1 MAKEELLETEMAEI
15 QKSWIIVLRKHQR
28 LIIIVISILPLSF
41 NLPKTKKKKKVLV
54 FSELLEGLILT
65 FAVPFLFT
73 IFKLKGKL
81 PPFAHNSCSP
91 FVITGAGAYD
101 ESDEFDNSFD
111 EGLEDLV
118 KSSLWSII
126 NAAF

>member
-28 LIIIVISILPLSF
+28 LIIIVSSILPLSF

-73 IFKLKGKL
+73 IFQLKGKL
-81 PPFAHNSCSP
+81 PPFAHNLCSP
-91 FVITGAGAYD
+91 FVITGAGAY
-101 ESDEFDNSFD
+101 DEFDNSFD

>member
-1 MAKEELLETEMAEI
+1 M
-15 QKSWIIVLRKHQR
+15 
-28 LIIIVISILPLSF
+28 
-41 NLPKTKKKKKVLV
+41 
-54 FSELLEGLILT
+54 ILT

-73 IFKLKGKL
+73 IFQLKGKL
-81 PPFAHNSCSP
+81 PPFAHNLCSP
-91 FVITGAGAYD
+91 FVITGAGAYG

-118 KSSLWSII
+118 KSSLWYII

>member
-1 MAKEELLETEMAEI
+1 MAKEALLETEMAEI

-28 LIIIVISILPLSF
+28 LIIIVNSILPLSF
-41 NLPKTKKKKKVLV
+41 NLSKTTTKKKVLV
-54 FSELLEGLILT
+54 FSELLEGMILT

-73 IFKLKGKL
+73 IFQLKGKL
-81 PPFAHNSCSP
+81 PPFAHNLCSP

-118 KSSLWSII
+118 KSS
-126 NAAF
+126 

>member
-41 NLPKTKKKKKVLV
+41 NLPKTKKKKKKVVV
-54 FSELLEGLILT
+54 FSELLGGLILT
-65 FAVPFLFT
+65 FALPFLFT
-73 IFKLKGKL
+73 IFQLKGKL
-81 PPFAHNSCSP
+81 PPFAHNLCSP

-118 KSSLWSII
+118 KSS
-126 NAAF
+126 

>member
-1 MAKEELLETEMAEI
+1 M
-15 QKSWIIVLRKHQR
+15 
-28 LIIIVISILPLSF
+28 
-41 NLPKTKKKKKVLV
+41 
-54 FSELLEGLILT
+54 ILT

-73 IFKLKGKL
+73 IFQLKEKL
-81 PPFAHNSCSP
+81 PPFAHNLCSP